1 MSNPIPRLL
10 LPLAL
15 CATLAACSDE
25 PEATP
30 VEPAADTA
38 PAAAEAKRPP
48 PPKLA
53 EVSTP
58 YERALRA
65 LTSGGS
71 FSFESEVT
79 LANGSS
85 EYASGVG
92 ENQDYSFGVRTLPK
106 PNADL
111 DGNWVVHS
119 ARWLKE
125 SVAGYDQS
133 ALTPTS
139 VALFADTLV
148 ALPQAEDV
156 LTADR
161 PAKEIYAGGEC
172 QPRTIDLA
180 KRPHLMSRY
189 SLLGV
194 CVDEENARLVKLDMK
209 LQTGEQLHASLSKHG
224 ESVQIPRV
232 QMPDWS
238 QEFPRR

>member
-1 MSNPIPRLL
+1 MSKSIPRLL

-15 CATLAACSDE
+15 CAALTGCSDE
-25 PEATP
+25 PEVAPAEP
-30 VEPAADTA
+30 VADAA
-38 PAAAEAKRPP
+38 PAAAETKRPP

-53 EVSTP
+53 AVNTP
-58 YERALRA
+58 YERALRM

-71 FSFESEVT
+71 FTFESEVT
-79 LANGSS
+79 LADGSS
-85 EYASGVG
+85 EYASGVS
-92 ENQDYSFGVRTLPK
+92 ENQNYSFGVRTLPK

-111 DGNWVVHS
+111 DGNWLVQS

-133 ALTPTS
+133 ALTPSS

-156 LTADR
+156 LNAEL

-180 KRPHLMSRY
+180 KRPHLISRY

-194 CVDEENARLVKLDMK
+194 CIDEQNARLVKLEMK
-209 LQTGEQLHASLSKHG
+209 LQTGEHLRASLARHG
-224 ESVQIPRV
+224 EPVQIAKVP
-232 QMPDWS
+232 MPDWS